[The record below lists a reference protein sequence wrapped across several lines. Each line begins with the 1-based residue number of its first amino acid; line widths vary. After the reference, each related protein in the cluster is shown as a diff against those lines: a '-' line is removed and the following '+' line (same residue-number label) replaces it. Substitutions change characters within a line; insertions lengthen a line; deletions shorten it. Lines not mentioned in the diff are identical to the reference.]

1 MFDINYICLIFSP
14 CLYSKQIEICP
25 FQTHMMSNCFEI
37 VLFGHFGVGLFLLLF
52 LFLLLVLNCRQSN
65 VNVYLKLLKVS
76 AEFV

>member
-1 MFDINYICLIFSP
+1 
-14 CLYSKQIEICP
+14 
-25 FQTHMMSNCFEI
+25 MMSNCFEI

-52 LFLLLVLNCRQSN
+52 LFLLSVLNCRQSN